1 MENRNYDL
9 RVKVSYDIP
18 QLRSSGDRKAPTR
31 IKALLMYLIA
41 AAGLLLSSLLVGG
54 VQMLFPDMSFWILQ
68 LITSLIYYLGAFALP
83 IFLFVRKGGRPALR
97 AMRPNPVSFRTAA
110 IAAALALVGVY
121 FANNLTVLWSLPF
134 DALGLNIYA
143 NAVPDPKTIPDLVL
157 AVFTVGVM
165 PGLFEEAVFRGYM
178 QPAFEESGT
187 KRAVI
192 FVTMLFAV
200 LHGSVVGLPA
210 QFILGMLMGILLVLT
225 DSIYPGIIF
234 HTVYNSATVILLYI
248 QTQAG
253 VASPG
258 AGEMFEFLG
267 AGGLALTL
275 FQLPMQGA
283 AIFFILRGL
292 YCRAKNSG
300 FTPIP
305 KQGRCLRGGEIAL
318 VCAGLGFALL
328 YYLLD
333 ILAMTGVLM

>member
-9 RVKVSYDIP
+9 RVNASYEIP
-18 QLRSSGDRKAPTR
+18 QLRPSGDKKAPTR
-31 IKALLMYLIA
+31 MKALLMYLIV
-41 AAGLLLSSLLVGG
+41 AAGLLLSSLLVSG
-54 VQMLFPDMSFWILQ
+54 VQMLFPDMSFWFLQ
-68 LITSLIYYLGAFALP
+68 LITSVVYYLGAFALP
-83 IFLFVRKGGRPALR
+83 VFLFVRKGGRPAFNAL
-97 AMRPNPVSFRTAA
+97 RPNPVSFRTAA

-134 DALGLNIYA
+134 DALDFNIYA
-143 NAVPDPKTIPDLVL
+143 NAVPEPKTIPDLVL
-157 AVFTVGVM
+157 AVFTVGIM
-165 PGLFEEAVFRGYM
+165 PGLFEEAVFRGFM

-192 FVTMLFAV
+192 FVSMLFAL

-210 QFILGMLMGILLVLT
+210 QFVLGVLMAILLVLT

-234 HTVYNSATVILLYI
+234 HTVYNSATMILLYV

-253 VASPG
+253 VASPV

-267 AGGLALTL
+267 AGGLVLAL

-300 FTPIP
+300 FRAIP
-305 KQGRCLRGGEIAL
+305 KQPMRMRGGEIAL
-318 VCAGLGFALL
+318 LCVSLGFAVL